1 MATLQNVCMEFLQEE
16 GYRPSIDDDGDIMFK
31 SQGSTLFI
39 CTYNDDDV
47 YLKVMLPGFWS
58 IESDQERAKVYYVA
72 NKVASEYKVAKVNVI
87 KDNTYASCEIFIS
100 ADDPQIKRIVGRLI
114 NILLG
119 VRSDF
124 AQYMNQ

>member
-39 CTYNDDDV
+39 RTYNDDDV

-87 KDNTYASCEIFIS
+87 KDNTYASCEIFR
-100 ADDPQIKRIVGRLI
+100 QHLC
-114 NILLG
+114 L
-119 VRSDF
+119 VRNLH
-124 AQYMNQ
+124 QRR

>member
-31 SQGSTLFI
+31 SQGFTLFI
-39 CTYNDDDV
+39 RTYNDDDV

-58 IESDQERAKVYYVA
+58 IESDQEREKVYYVA

>member
-47 YLKVMLPGFWS
+47 YLKVMLPVFTVS
-58 IESDQERAKVYYVA
+58 
-72 NKVASEYKVAKVNVI
+72 
-87 KDNTYASCEIFIS
+87 
-100 ADDPQIKRIVGRLI
+100 VG
-114 NILLG
+114 
-119 VRSDF
+119 SK
-124 AQYMNQ
+124 

>member
-39 CTYNDDDV
+39 RTYNDDDV

-87 KDNTYASCEIFIS
+87 KDNTYASYEIFIS